1 MYSKQEP
8 PTPPLTKRVGYVYD
22 VRMKYHQDLEDPQ
35 DPHPED
41 PRRIYWIYNIL
52 KVAGCL
58 DIMKNVP
65 VTPVTDDKILRVHT
79 SQYLET
85 LKDTEIMERA
95 TLLET
100 QKKHDSVFLC
110 KESQYCAR
118 MSAGGLL
125 ALCEDV
131 VRGKLH
137 SGLAIIRPPGHHA
150 CSAAPMGFC
159 LLNNIAITVRDLQA
173 RKMVNRVMVV
183 DWDVH
188 HGNGI
193 QEVFYS
199 DSTVLY
205 ASLHRY
211 DEGEFYPSSTDGG
224 MNMVGEGDGK
234 GYNINIP
241 WVTAGV
247 SDGDYIYAFKKLL
260 LPVARQFCP
269 DMIIVASGFDA
280 AVCDPIGECDVTP
293 ECYACMTSMLKSVSN
308 GKLVLSLEG
317 GYNLDAIA
325 NSALACVKPLLNIK
339 WKAGHIP
346 QPAIYLAYATLSEE
360 EVNGPFGTPLPRDN
374 RSWEAV
380 KQLDQQIIET
390 DCATVVCHCH
400 RLPVSYDDV
409 SMIVPRLHLASE
421 YSIVVHCGAG
431 ASGVIRLEKCAH
443 RAGYVRPGNKGPMD
457 LPPNGCVPGYDTA
470 DELVTAIDVDGLRN
484 RLEEQGWNKVYT
496 SVDAGHYVC
505 DFTFY
510 TSLAEGETT
519 YPARQLPAPQTLFV
533 HVHPQADEVY
543 SDTQLAELLRD
554 IVRHLAQEGV

>member
-1 MYSKQEP
+1 MSYSKQETPAP
-8 PTPPLTKRVGYVYD
+8 PHTKRVGYVYD

-58 DIMKNVP
+58 DIMKNVL
-65 VTPVTDDKILRVHT
+65 VTPVTDDKILRVHER
-79 SQYLET
+79 QYLET

-100 QKKHDSVFLC
+100 QKKYDSVFLC

-125 ALCEDV
+125 ALCKDV
-131 VRGKLH
+131 VRGKLD

-150 CSAAPMGFC
+150 CSAVPMGFC

-173 RKMVNRVMVV
+173 RKMVNKVMIV

-199 DSTVLY
+199 DNTVLY

-224 MNMVGEGDGK
+224 MDMVGEGEGK

-241 WVTAGV
+241 WATAGV

-269 DMIIVASGFDA
+269 DLIIVASGFDA

-360 EVNGPFGTPLPRDN
+360 EVNGVPQSKYKYSSNWDTSNIWNP
-374 RSWEAV
+374 AV
-380 KQLDQQIIET
+380 EVPNCYSAQPSELGKDTVDRVLDI
-390 DCATVVCHCH
+390 HK
-400 RLPVSYDDV
+400 
-409 SMIVPRLHLASE
+409 E
-421 YSIVVHCGAG
+421 Y
-431 ASGVIRLEKCAH
+431 
-443 RAGYVRPGNKGPMD
+443 
-457 LPPNGCVPGYDTA
+457 
-470 DELVTAIDVDGLRN
+470 
-484 RLEEQGWNKVYT
+484 W
-496 SVDAGHYVC
+496 
-505 DFTFY
+505 
-510 TSLAEGETT
+510 TSLNM
-519 YPARQLPAPQTLFV
+519 
-533 HVHPQADEVY
+533 
-543 SDTQLAELLRD
+543 
-554 IVRHLAQEGV
+554 